1 MDYRSKLLNEA
12 MKEIQSSGKNPIS
25 NNVSLLMSDPESEP
39 VIQIDSDLRKITI
52 PDELKDI
59 AVAGD
64 HLSETVYF
72 TCPRYF
78 DGNDLSEHKCIIRYI
93 NAGNEYGEADVI
105 DLTSETDT
113 IKFGWS
119 LDNYVTRYS
128 GSISFTV
135 QFETVDDT
143 VKYQWQTTPAE
154 LNILAALNIEETI
167 TDKDDTLFRTLSN
180 QVATLQEKVK
190 LFEEKMD
197 ILESLSQQ
205 ISIIQNDVNYL
216 KENVVYT
223 LSEL

>member
-1 MDYRSKLLNEA
+1 MYKSKLLNDV
-12 MKEIQSSGKNPIS
+12 MKEMQSVNKNEVS
-25 NNVSLLMSDPESEP
+25 NNVSLLIADPEGEP

-64 HLSETVYF
+64 HLSETIYF

-78 DGNDLSEHKCIIRYI
+78 DGNDLSEHRCLIRYI
-93 NAGNEYGEADVI
+93 NAGNEYGEADVK
-105 DLTSETDT
+105 DLNAETDT
-113 IKFGWS
+113 IKFGWA

-128 GSISFTV
+128 GIVSFTV

-143 VKYQWQTTPAE
+143 LKYQWQTTPAE

-167 TDKDDTLFRTLSN
+167 TDKNDTLFRTLSN
-180 QVATLQEKVK
+180 QVAILQEKVK
-190 LFEEKMD
+190 SLEEEIEVLK
-197 ILESLSQQ
+197 SSAQT
-205 ISIIQNDVNYL
+205 ISSIQNDVNYI

-223 LSEL
+223 LATV